1 MTKLTEWLTV
11 LTVLISIWW
20 ALYMEMIL
28 PQWGRNHPMTVL
40 SLPVVGVALFGLY
53 SVGVIAYRV
62 ATFND
67 CEEAAQELQ
76 SQIVEAQAD
85 LKKKGFKA
93 K

>member
-1 MTKLTEWLTV
+1 MEWLTV
-11 LTVLISIWW
+11 LTVLISVWW
-20 ALYMEMIL
+20 ALYMEMIFPSWSRDHKL
-28 PQWGRNHPMTVL
+28 TVL
-40 SLPVVGVALFGLY
+40 SLPFVGVACFGLY

-76 SQIVEAQAD
+76 SQIPEAKAD

-93 K
+93 E